1 MIGYVPGIQR
11 YKILGKGK
19 YGWVSGTDMWLDNED
34 PPVSDRVLYI
44 RGGGR
49 MHNNNNIN
57 IHIYIY
63 ISYIN
68 NSTYYLTI
76 YGDARIGENDQQRE
90 HTYVP
95 RFCQKIPV

>member
-44 RGGGR
+44 RGAVC
-49 MHNNNNIN
+49 I
-57 IHIYIY
+57 ITTILIYIY
-63 ISYIN
+63 TYI
-68 NSTYYLTI
+68 
-76 YGDARIGENDQQRE
+76 
-90 HTYVP
+90 
-95 RFCQKIPV
+95 